1 LIAAEDILRGVN
13 KAMNKLTSAPGSEP
27 AKVPN

>member
-1 LIAAEDILRGVN
+1 LLAAEDILRGVN
-13 KAMNKLTSAPGSEP
+13 KAMNKVTAVPGNEP